1 MTENIVDALKY
12 AVDLSEYSEK
22 IVTDIYG
29 KEFYDR
35 DKMTLVELNPK
46 RYPKTLHLSSLTS
59 LVDYLKSDLNGL
71 SKQRL
76 IIVVEDNKSVV
87 VYSENDELKNRVELV
102 RVSARLPEITFER
115 FISSEK
121 FNIMLQASFIND
133 ADRDLL
139 ISSASSLKIEKG
151 SEIIDNGVSQIA
163 TVKSGVASVAQ
174 AKMPNPVN
182 LRPYRTFAEVEQPLS
197 QFVFRIDDNANLGL
211 FEADGRRWIANA
223 VENVSRYLIDNL
235 NDQENI
241 TVLY

>member
-1 MTENIVDALKY
+1 MTENIADALRF

-22 IVTDIYG
+22 IVTDKDG

-35 DKMTLVELNPK
+35 DKLTLVELNPK

-59 LVDYLKSDLNGL
+59 LIDYLKSDLNDL
-71 SKQRL
+71 SKQNL
-76 IIVVEDNKSVV
+76 IVVVEDNKTVV
-87 VYSENDELKNRVELV
+87 VYSENDELENRVELV

-115 FISSEK
+115 FMSSEK

-139 ISSASSLKIEKG
+139 ISSASSLKIDKG
-151 SEIIDNGVSQIA
+151 AEIIDNGVSQIA

-197 QFVFRIDDNANLGL
+197 QFVFRIDEHANLGL
-211 FEADGRRWIANA
+211 FEADGRRWISNA
-223 VENVSRYLIDNL
+223 VQNVAQYLIDNL
-235 NDQENI
+235 CSKENI